1 MPERGDRPDDEGD
14 AVERVEV
21 HLPSLLRPAV
31 GGRSSVTVERG
42 TLGQCLER
50 LVRDHPLLAPHLFDD
65 RGELREHVNLFVGE
79 RNVRWRDRWH
89 EAVPTGEGITVLQA
103 VSGG

>member
-31 GGRSSVTVERG
+31 GGRSAVTAEGG
-42 TLGQCLER
+42 TLGECPER
-50 LVRDHPLLAPHLFDD
+50 LVRAHPPRPARLFDD